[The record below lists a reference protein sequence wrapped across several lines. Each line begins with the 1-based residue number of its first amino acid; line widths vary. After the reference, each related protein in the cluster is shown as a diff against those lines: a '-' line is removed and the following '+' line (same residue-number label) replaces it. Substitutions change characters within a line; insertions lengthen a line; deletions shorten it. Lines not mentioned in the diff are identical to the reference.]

1 VRHEGVIMDR
11 LGYWVTATAVAA
23 CMGMQPHVS
32 TGAGEEPDSLLAEPS
47 RFAALEAVALEPPL
61 DYRRLWE
68 TARAGATTA
77 AALGDTDEGRTMLMG
92 ARRLATAA
100 VELRPGAVEGH
111 YWLAVSAG
119 LLADV
124 EGGRSKIRFA
134 EEAWGESEQVLAL
147 DSLHAGAHHIQGRL
161 HAAVMRLSWLTR
173 TLARHLL
180 GADLLGRASWDE
192 AVRHLRLAAELA
204 PEEAVHHLELGM
216 AYRDLGRED
225 EARCAFEAALAA
237 PTLRP
242 ADEAYK
248 ARARRLLALVE
259 SP

>member
-1 VRHEGVIMDR
+1 MDPV
-11 LGYWVTATAVAA
+11 GYWVTATALAA
-23 CMGMQPHVS
+23 CVGMQPVVP
-32 TGAGEEPDSLLAEPS
+32 TGASEGPDSLLAEPS
-47 RFAALEAVALEPPL
+47 SFAAREAAALEPPL
-61 DYRRLWE
+61 EYRRLWE

-77 AALGDTDEGRTMLMG
+77 AGLGAGDEGRAMLLG

-134 EEAWGESEQVLAL
+134 EEAWLESEEVLAL

-173 TLARHLL
+173 VLARHLL
-180 GADLLGRASWDE
+180 GADVIGRASWDE

-204 PEEAVHHLELGM
+204 PQEPVYHLELGM
-216 AYRDLGRED
+216 AYRDLGREE
-225 EARCAFEAALAA
+225 EARRAFEATLAA

-242 ADEAYK
+242 ADDAYK
-248 ARARRLLALVE
+248 ARAARLVAEGDSL
-259 SP
+259 PRDR